1 MQSLINNREGSIMND
16 NPMRSFQPH
25 SIAVR
30 KGDLESNS
38 NFNINMNMKM
48 SDSYFHQE
56 RDKYVRELDIEYIE
70 EGNEDEPDDDVRS
83 EAAMSVISS
92 ATTAPV
98 NKKSPKPSDMIYK
111 DNVSFSYEN
120 AMHSN
125 KRKPNGAPL
134 LLNDS
139 ALNSRPGSGKH
150 FYNSRNW

>member
-1 MQSLINNREGSIMND
+1 MINNRDGGNSNNNE
-16 NPMRSFQPH
+16 MRSFHPH

-38 NFNINMNMKM
+38 NFNMNMNMKM

-83 EAAMSVISS
+83 EAAMSVISAAS
-92 ATTAPV
+92 TAQM
-98 NKKSPKPSDMIYK
+98 NKKSPRPSGMVYK
-111 DNVSFSYEN
+111 DNVTFSYEN

-125 KRKPNGAPL
+125 KRKPNGAPS